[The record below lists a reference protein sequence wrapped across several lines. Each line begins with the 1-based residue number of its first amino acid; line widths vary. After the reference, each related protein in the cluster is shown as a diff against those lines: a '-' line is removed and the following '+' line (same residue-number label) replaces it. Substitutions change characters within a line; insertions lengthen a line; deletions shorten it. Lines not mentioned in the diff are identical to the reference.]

1 MINIYLH
8 YDGIRVKVSL
18 YINAVILNTE
28 EKNNPQRSTQII
40 IKKKNKTLKQHVL
53 WLSLPKT

>member
-18 YINAVILNTE
+18 YINAVIL
-28 EKNNPQRSTQII
+28 
-40 IKKKNKTLKQHVL
+40 KKKQPTKVHSNNNKKKQD
-53 WLSLPKT
+53 SKTTCIMAKSPQDLI